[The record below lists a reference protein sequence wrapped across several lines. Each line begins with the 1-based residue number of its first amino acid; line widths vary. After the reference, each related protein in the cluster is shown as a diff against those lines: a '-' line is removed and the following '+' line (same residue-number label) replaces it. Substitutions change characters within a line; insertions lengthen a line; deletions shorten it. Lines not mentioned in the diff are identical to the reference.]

1 MKKTRRVVQFGFL
14 AIVLGGVFA
23 LGANCERWCPFGG
36 IEAAYTYAA
45 EGNMLCSLGTS
56 NFFILGGV
64 LLITVLLRRAF
75 CGYMCPLGTIS
86 EWLRVMGRRLRIPE
100 IPISARLDR
109 ALALLKYAVLA
120 VVVIL
125 TWRAGEL
132 IFRGFGPCYA
142 LISRH
147 GEDITVWAYV
157 VAGLIA
163 LASLFMVMPFCR
175 WFCPFAAV
183 LNPLS
188 RFGFARVTRDA
199 EACLDCGLCS
209 KSCPAAIP
217 VDQLDQVKAA
227 RCISCLDCVDSCP
240 GNGGEPAAL
249 SWGPPKLLGQ
259 RWPQAALIAVLL
271 LCTSMVVA
279 ASYMFPM
286 PSFVKS
292 HGTPLPRVA
301 KVQLEVGEL
310 RCRGRGNLFFY
321 FLERDDLYEIAG
333 YFKVE
338 AWPGPGLARVDITFD
353 PKLSNEQTIKQAITE
368 PYFDERT
375 ERWWFSPFTIEG
387 YDPLMAGE

>member
-86 EWLRVMGRRLRIPE
+86 EWLRVLGRRLHIPE
-100 IPISARLDR
+100 IPISAKLDR
-109 ALALLKYAVLA
+109 SLALLKYAVLA
-120 VVVIL
+120 VVVIA

-157 VAGLIA
+157 VAGSIGLV
-163 LASLFMVMPFCR
+163 SLFMVMPFCR

-188 RFGFARVTRDA
+188 RFGFARVKRDA
-199 EACLDCGLCS
+199 TACLDCGLCS

-240 GNGGEPAAL
+240 GNGDEPVAL
-249 SWGPPKLLGQ
+249 SWGPPKLFGQ
-259 RWPQAALIAVLL
+259 RWPQAALIFVML
-271 LCTSMVVA
+271 LCTSMAVA
-279 ASYMFPM
+279 ASYMFPC
-286 PSFVKS
+286 
-292 HGTPLPRVA
+292 PR
-301 KVQLEVGEL
+301 
-310 RCRGRGNLFFY
+310 
-321 FLERDDLYEIAG
+321 
-333 YFKVE
+333 
-338 AWPGPGLARVDITFD
+338 
-353 PKLSNEQTIKQAITE
+353 S
-368 PYFDERT
+368 
-375 ERWWFSPFTIEG
+375 
-387 YDPLMAGE
+387 